1 MSVMQTQPVFLCRR
15 CKRPLVVT
23 HLSTVSPDPDGRL
36 LHDMMS
42 NLHKIA
48 LCNNCQKQRTWYA
61 QNDRIEDWEAG
72 RP

>member
-15 CKRPLVVT
+15 CKRPLVVA
-23 HLSTVSPDPDGRL
+23 HLSTASPDPDGRL

-48 LCNNCQKQRTWYA
+48 LCDHCQKQRTWYA

>member
-1 MSVMQTQPVFLCRR
+1 MSVMQTRPVFLCRR

-23 HLSTVSPDPDGRL
+23 HLSTVQSDPDGTL

-48 LCNNCQKQRTWYA
+48 LCKHCQRQRNWYA